1 MKNHVCR
8 RVRLSGV
15 NSLPNVQAGWNG
27 ARVNG
32 WLSWKSLTKSQPRR
46 LRSWNTSGW
55 NHGDAPKKMRWGDL
69 MWPNPPKKPLV
80 FHFFYGR
87 TYRKPLYNYWNRKA
101 MVPRHTGQSSSCS
114 IIQEVPWRRQNGHE
128 ELLLLCNTV
137 TFPVD
142 MPSKLPSWKI
152 APQVSWPWWQNVTNI
167 ANCNVLSNDPLI
179 SVSPWPR
186 SHEDCVSDGLRTPK
200 SWGLKYPK
208 FNEYPAWKNRSDS
221 HSFTS
226 LQLKWNG
233 IEWYRFALQTS
244 PYWNHQI
251 LFDLC
256 CWFVLR
262 TVQYTD
268 TYIVPTNLYIS
279 MFQLKHPNL
288 VRDAVIFC
296 PINHH
301 SHILPPLKLT

>member
-1 MKNHVCR
+1 MFIEVLAWRHGIILLEFEAVSKSMCNYWMEHSTKKKQQKSKQEIKKVSSSHLLKPSAPYSSGGRLQHHNQHPGICWAMKTHVCR
-8 RVRLSGV
+8 IFRAAWGSVLAKRARL
-15 NSLPNVQAGWNG
+15 GWNG

-69 MWPNPPKKPLV
+69 MWPNPPKKPRV

-87 TYRKPLYNYWNRKA
+87 TYRKPTSYYRNRKA

-128 ELLLLCNTV
+128 ELLLLCNNV
-137 TFPVD
+137 TFPLD

-179 SVSPWPR
+179 GVSPWPR
-186 SHEDCVSDGLRTPK
+186 SLRTSETSKIQPIP
-200 SWGLKYPK
+200 SLKEP
-208 FNEYPAWKNRSDS
+208 
-221 HSFTS
+221 
-226 LQLKWNG
+226 
-233 IEWYRFALQTS
+233 
-244 PYWNHQI
+244 
-251 LFDLC
+251 
-256 CWFVLR
+256 
-262 TVQYTD
+262 
-268 TYIVPTNLYIS
+268 
-279 MFQLKHPNL
+279 
-288 VRDAVIFC
+288 
-296 PINHH
+296 
-301 SHILPPLKLT
+301 